1 MNPTNQFVNPT
12 RLPLVAA
19 SILSADF
26 ARLGEECDAV
36 IKAGS
41 DLLHLDVMDG
51 HFVSNLTMGP
61 AVCASIH
68 KHLPDALL
76 DVHLMV
82 TDPEEFIEPFANAGA
97 GHITFHIE
105 ANGEPDDLIDMIH
118 EHGMTAG
125 VAISPP
131 TEAHEL
137 ESIIE
142 RVELVLLMTVN
153 PGYAGQKFMTDMLE
167 KGRAIRSMLRNDQRL
182 GVDGGV
188 SERTAE
194 SCRDAGCDVLIAASA
209 IFGSNNYASVI
220 EAMRG
225 PAKVRSGGA

>member
-1 MNPTNQFVNPT
+1 MSQTISFANPP

-26 ARLGEECDAV
+26 ARLGEECDASL
-36 IKAGS
+36 KAGA

-68 KHLPDALL
+68 RVLPDALL

-82 TDPEEFIEPFANAGA
+82 TDPEEMIEPFAEAGA
-97 GHITFHIE
+97 GHVTFHIE
-105 ANGEPDDLIDMIH
+105 ANGDPEFLIDMIR
-118 EHGMTAG
+118 ERDMTAG

-131 TEAHEL
+131 TEAREL

-142 RVELVLLMTVN
+142 RVEVVLLMTVN
-153 PGYAGQKFMTDMLE
+153 PGYAGQTFIAEMMDKARE
-167 KGRAIRSMLRNDQRL
+167 IRSMLRHDQRL
-182 GVDGGV
+182 TVDGGV
-188 SERTAE
+188 NDRTAP
-194 SCRDAGCDVLIAASA
+194 SCRDAGCDVLVAASA
-209 IFGSNNYASVI
+209 IFGADDYQSAI
-220 EAMRG
+220 EAIRG
-225 PAKVRSGGA
+225 PVNVRSGGR